1 MPKFKIND
9 IIEYKDRIYQIVG
22 ITSGCDCDSFI
33 YDVKCLKIM
42 KGDDEVVTGIGSC
55 AEDMMKLVDFTNSIS
70 QEEKEKI
77 KAYDIA
83 VEKAKECLKDGT
95 VTSTVI
101 AVLHDIFPEL
111 SISDDESIRKELIN
125 TIDMAYDCG
134 ISLTKEYH
142 KKYINWLEKQKNDPY
157 NGVWFNCYGH
167 RWSMCARDNGV
178 EITIDGVLAKH
189 ISADEIEQNYTKTA
203 MLDCHTCA
211 NYNAKCEP
219 EKNKFIC
226 EYPQKKSQNILEEEC
241 QAPKATTIC
250 GKDYICIKDYKEGN
264 CEYSKGYVYHCE
276 RDGYLN
282 DNYLN
287 SWSCTAEWLDEHM
300 REEKSYVAEKE
311 KETFVSGHFL
321 RYEGSD
327 IYGLK
332 SGENYWLE
340 YVGNDTYIGRSDNI
354 LNQRFDITPKQL
366 FTLFYEVTDN
376 KENNVEDANSKT
388 ETEDEA
394 NAPVGY
400 GKYVDERMFEATKRY
415 YADELDPN
423 RYSLADVFYEG
434 VRTGQHSCV
443 LDAEAHKKDLFNQMV
458 MSIINWI
465 DINTLKENENLS
477 GMECEGIRNFVLNSD
492 WGRLYDIIKDK
503 LEHHIPNENIRIKE
517 HSPMTLVNYVNKPI
531 FKVGD
536 VMRTK
541 DEAKKGIVNG
551 LPVVVSIDENY
562 YHCTN
567 ELISIK
573 GQFDYEYPPMTNKPV
588 ANETAEDN
596 VKEGD
601 WLINSEGQPIKI
613 SRIYKDVY
621 GTDRCALT
629 FTDGTRTDPLLE
641 LVIDD
646 ENTRHWD
653 IRKDAKDG
661 DILVWD
667 DFGDKYIFIFK
678 CITDD
683 HADAYCGLNVYL
695 GKIGTG
701 EEENHYYDLSQIKPA
716 GKEERTMLET
726 ALRNAGIKWNADSKT
741 IVAVEPK
748 FNVGD
753 TIIKSKNSDINE
765 FGQFTITDITGGKYY
780 YNDRIICDIVDQDG
794 WEKINNDIA
803 ED

>member
-1 MPKFKIND
+1 MEKFKIND
-9 IIEYKDRIYQIVG
+9 VIEYKGRIYQIVG
-22 ITSGCDCDSFI
+22 ITSDRDCDSFI
-33 YDVKCLKIM
+33 YDVKCLNIM
-42 KGDDEVVTGIGSC
+42 SGDDEVVTGIGSC
-55 AEDMMKLVDFTNSIS
+55 AEDLMKLVDFTDCIS
-70 QEEKEKI
+70 WEEKEKI

-111 SISDDESIRKELIN
+111 SLSDDESIRKELIN

-142 KKYINWLEKQKNDPY
+142 KKYIDWLEKQKNDPY

-167 RWSMCARDNGV
+167 RWNMCARDNGV
-178 EITIDGVLAKH
+178 EVTIDGVLAKH
-189 ISADEIEQNYTKTA
+189 ISADEIE
-203 MLDCHTCA
+203 
-211 NYNAKCEP
+211 
-219 EKNKFIC
+219 
-226 EYPQKKSQNILEEEC
+226 EEC
-241 QAPKATTIC
+241 QAPKVTAIC
-250 GKDYICIKDYKEGN
+250 GKDYICIKDYKAGN

-276 RDGYLN
+276 RDGYLT

-287 SWSCTAEWLDEHM
+287 SWSCTPAWFDEYM
-300 REEKSYVAEKE
+300 REEKSYLADMR
-311 KETFVSGHFL
+311 G
-321 RYEGSD
+321 
-327 IYGLK
+327 
-332 SGENYWLE
+332 
-340 YVGNDTYIGRSDNI
+340 
-354 LNQRFDITPKQL
+354 
-366 FTLFYEVTDN
+366 EVTDN
-376 KENNVEDANSKT
+376 KESTVEDANSKT
-388 ETEDEA
+388 ESEDET

-443 LDAEAHKKDLFNQMV
+443 LDAEAHKKEIFNQTV
-458 MSIINWI
+458 MSIINWV

-492 WGRLYDIIKDK
+492 WGKLYDIVKDK
-503 LEHHIPNENIRIKE
+503 LEHHTPNENITIEE

-531 FKVGD
+531 FNVGD

-573 GQFDYEYPPMTNKPV
+573 DQFDYEYPPMTSKPV

-683 HADAYCGLNVYL
+683 HANAYCGLNVYL
-695 GKIGTG
+695 DKIETG
-701 EEENHYYDLSQIKPA
+701 EEENHYYNLSQIKPA
-716 GKEERTMLET
+716 DKEERTMLET

-753 TIIKSKNSDINE
+753 IIIKSKNSDVND
-765 FGQFTITDITGGKYY
+765 FGRFTITDITGGKYY
-780 YNDRIICDIVDQDG
+780 YNDRIICDIVDQDE
-794 WEKINNDIA
+794 WKKIDNTVAKD
-803 ED
+803 

>member
-1 MPKFKIND
+1 MPKFKIDD
-9 IIEYKDRIYQIVG
+9 IIEYNGRIYQIDG
-22 ITSGCDCDSFI
+22 ITSGRDCDSFI

-42 KGDDEVVTGIGSC
+42 STDDEALTGIGSC
-55 AEDMMKLVDFTNSIS
+55 AEGLMKLVDFTDST
-70 QEEKEKI
+70 EKEKI

-111 SISDDESIRKELIN
+111 SLSDDESIRKELIN
-125 TIDMAYDCG
+125 AIDLAYDCG
-134 ISLTKEYH
+134 ISLTKENH
-142 KKYINWLEKQKNDPY
+142 EKYIDWLERQKIDPY
-157 NGVWFNCYGH
+157 DGVQFNCHGH
-167 RWSMCARDNGV
+167 RWCMCARDNGV
-178 EITIDGVLAKH
+178 DVSIDGVIAKH
-189 ISADEIEQNYTKTA
+189 ISTDEIEQIYTKTA

-211 NYNAKCEP
+211 NYNVKCEP

-226 EYPQKKSQNILEEEC
+226 EYPQKKGQNILEEEC
-241 QAPKATTIC
+241 QAPKVTTIC

-282 DNYLN
+282 DNYGN
-287 SWSCTAEWLDEHM
+287 SWSCTAEWLDEYM

-376 KENNVEDANSKT
+376 KESTVEDVNSKT
-388 ETEDEA
+388 ETEEEA

-400 GKYVDERMFEATKRY
+400 GKYVDEKMFEATKRY
-415 YADELDPN
+415 YADNSDPN

-434 VRTGQHSCV
+434 VRTGQHLFV
-443 LDAEAHKKDLFNQMV
+443 LDAEARKKDLFNQTV
-458 MSIINWI
+458 MSIINWV
-465 DINTLKENENLS
+465 DMNTLKVNESLS
-477 GMECEGIRNFVLNSD
+477 EMECEEIRKFVLNSD

-503 LEHHIPNENIRIKE
+503 LEHHTPNENITIEE
-517 HSPMTLVNYVNKPI
+517 HSPMTLVDYVSKPI
-531 FKVGD
+531 FNVGD

-541 DEAKKGIVNG
+541 DEARRGIVGG

-562 YHCTN
+562 YLCTN
-567 ELISIK
+567 ELIPIK
-573 GQFDYEYPPMTNKPV
+573 YQFEYEYPPMKGKPV

-596 VKEGD
+596 VNEGD
-601 WLINSEGQPIKI
+601 WLINSKGQPIKI

-621 GTDRCALT
+621 GADRCALT

-641 LVIDD
+641 LVIAD

-653 IRKDAKDG
+653 IEKDAKDG

-667 DFGDKYIFIFK
+667 DSGDQYIFIFK

-683 HADAYCGLNVYL
+683 HANAYCGLNVYL
-695 GKIGTG
+695 DKIETG
-701 EEENHYYDLSQIKPA
+701 EEENHYYNLSQIKPA
-716 GKEERTMLET
+716 DKEERTMLET
-726 ALRNAGIKWNADSKT
+726 SLRNAGIKWNADDKT

-753 TIIKSKNSDINE
+753 TIIKSRNSGINN
-765 FGQFTITDITGGKYY
+765 FGQFTVTDITGGKYY
-780 YNDRIICDIVDQDG
+780 CNGIIICDIVDQDE
-794 WEKINNDIA
+794 WEKISNDIA

>member
-1 MPKFKIND
+1 MPKFKIDDFIKYNG
-9 IIEYKDRIYQIVG
+9 RIYQIVG
-22 ITSGCDCDSFI
+22 ITGDRDCDSFI

-42 KGDDEVVTGIGSC
+42 PTDDEVVTRIGSC
-55 AEDMMKLVDFTNSIS
+55 AEDLMKLVDFTDCIS
-70 QEEKEKI
+70 QKEKEKI

-95 VTSTVI
+95 ITSTAI

-111 SISDDESIRKELIN
+111 SVSDDESIRKELIN

-167 RWSMCARDNGV
+167 RWNMCARDNGV
-178 EITIDGVLAKH
+178 ELTIDGVLAKH
-189 ISADEIEQNYTKTA
+189 ISADEIEISAY
-203 MLDCHTCA
+203 
-211 NYNAKCEP
+211 E
-219 EKNKFIC
+219 F
-226 EYPQKKSQNILEEEC
+226 EEEC
-241 QAPKATTIC
+241 KAPKATTIC

-282 DNYLN
+282 DNYGN

-321 RYEGSD
+321 RYDGSD

-388 ETEDEA
+388 ESEDEA

-400 GKYVDERMFEATKRY
+400 GKYVDEKLFEATKRY

-434 VRTGQHSCV
+434 VRTGRHSCV
-443 LDAEAHKKDLFNQMV
+443 LDAEAHKKELFNQMV

-465 DINTLKENENLS
+465 DINTLAENENLS

-492 WGRLYDIIKDK
+492 WGKLYDIIKDK
-503 LEHHIPNENIRIKE
+503 LEHHTPNENITLEE
-517 HSPMTLVNYVNKPI
+517 HTPMTLVNYVNKPI
-531 FKVGD
+531 FSVGD

-541 DEAKKGIVNG
+541 DEAKKGIVDG

-573 GQFDYEYPPMTNKPV
+573 DQFEYEYPPMMDKPV
-588 ANETAEDN
+588 ANETAENN

-601 WLINSEGQPIKI
+601 WLINSDGRPIKI
-613 SRIYKDVY
+613 TKIYKDVY
-621 GTDRCALT
+621 GADRCALT
-629 FTDGTRTDPLLE
+629 FTDGIRTDPLLE
-641 LVIDD
+641 LVIAD
-646 ENTRHWD
+646 ENTRHWN
-653 IRKDAKDG
+653 IEKDAKDG

-683 HADAYCGLNVYL
+683 HANAYCGLDVYL
-695 GKIGTG
+695 GKIETD
-701 EEENHYYDLSQIKPA
+701 EDENRYYDLSQIKPA
-716 GKEERTMLET
+716 DKEERTMLET
-726 ALRNAGIKWNADSKT
+726 ALRNAGIKWNADDKT

-780 YNDRIICDIVDQDG
+780 YNDRIICDIVDQDE